1 MSTQKDEQIE
11 SWLNQINELLK
22 ESSRTKQ
29 QKKMDVDT
37 LEELIK
43 DRLDDSNLTFTDEY
57 IEDVMSR
64 LTDLRGLDSLPK

>member
-29 QKKMDVDT
+29 QKEMDVDT

-43 DRLDDSNLTFTDEY
+43 DRLDDSNLNFTDEY